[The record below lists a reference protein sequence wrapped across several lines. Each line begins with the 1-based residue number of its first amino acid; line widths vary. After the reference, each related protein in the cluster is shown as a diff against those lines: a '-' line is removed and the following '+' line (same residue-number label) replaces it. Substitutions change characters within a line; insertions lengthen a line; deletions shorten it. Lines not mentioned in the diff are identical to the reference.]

1 MVKKMQC
8 HGEIYMSKWA
18 NARKVFLT
26 ILSIGIS
33 VSWLL
38 TLPFP
43 ALAGVTQNRSTVK
56 VYSHI
61 LEEERTLYVSLPSGY
76 ETTEKKY
83 PVLYVLDGEGEAT
96 FPKCVST
103 VTDLNA
109 KGFAP
114 QMIVVGIWNTNR
126 NRDMI
131 PESVSHRPGSGGS
144 ENFLRFIQNELIPY
158 IRQNYRASDYSL
170 LYGMSNSA
178 LFAVFALLEKPE
190 TFNAIIA
197 SSPMIG
203 HCPEYMQKKA
213 EIFTQKN
220 LATDLFLYMIYGTD
234 DSRRVT
240 EYVPDFQNYL
250 NTHTQK
256 RFTSRLEILDG
267 EGHVP
272 DSSLARGLR
281 FVFGR

>member
-1 MVKKMQC
+1 MATWV
-8 HGEIYMSKWA
+8 
-18 NARKVFLT
+18 NVRKVFLI

-33 VSWLL
+33 VSWLQ

-43 ALAGVTQNRSTVK
+43 ALVGQIQNRSTVK
-56 VYSHI
+56 VYSQI
-61 LEEERTLYVSLPSGY
+61 LEEERTISISLPDGY
-76 ETTEKKY
+76 ETSEKAY
-83 PVLYVLDGEGEAT
+83 PVLYVLDAEGEET

-114 QMIVVGIWNTNR
+114 QMIVVGIWNTDR

-131 PESVSHRPGSGGS
+131 PEAVSHRPGSGGS
-144 ENFLRFIQNELIPY
+144 KKFLNFINDELMPY
-158 IRQNYRASDYSL
+158 INQNYHGSAYSI

-178 LFAVFALLEKPE
+178 LFAVFALLDKPE
-190 TFNAIIA
+190 TFNAVIA

-203 HCPEYMQKKA
+203 HCPEHMQKKA
-213 EIFTQKN
+213 EAFVRKSLTN
-220 LATDLFLYMIYGTD
+220 DLFLYMIYGTD

-250 NTHTQK
+250 NTNAPK

-272 DSSLARGLR
+272 ASSLARGLQHT
-281 FVFGR
+281 FSQNKS